1 MARGTSTHTTSR
13 TRTFRRS
20 TSRTSCAGRRS
31 SSRDHSASSARSR
44 GDSPG
49 GRSAS
54 GRGAGGRGDGR
65 GGWLGADGRVGGRAV
80 RNYISHGGLM
90 RKATWFAAAAALL
103 VGAGCASLG
112 RNAFKEPVVNV
123 KNVVLNGVGLQGGS
137 IDVVLNVYNPN
148 GYRLDATRLT
158 YKLLLDT
165 VTFATGA
172 LDQRFTVQD
181 KDSIP

>member
-1 MARGTSTHTTSR
+1 
-13 TRTFRRS
+13 
-20 TSRTSCAGRRS
+20 
-31 SSRDHSASSARSR
+31 
-44 GDSPG
+44 
-49 GRSAS
+49 
-54 GRGAGGRGDGR
+54 
-65 GGWLGADGRVGGRAV
+65 
-80 RNYISHGGLM
+80 M

-103 VGAGCASLG
+103 IGAGCASLG
-112 RNAFKEPVVNV
+112 RNAFKQPVVTV

-137 IDVVLNVYNPN
+137 IDLVLNVYNPN

-181 KDSIP
+181 KDSIPVRIPVTFTYGGIGEAGRQLLNTGSVNYRVTGDVTVGTPIGNFTIPYDRTGRFSALTGATR